1 MNRRVFLAVGV
12 EVVTIGCLGAR
23 SITAG
28 DQPRTSSTSTSST
41 STSSTSTDGTRSGGS
56 SWGALSIGNVS
67 PSRVRVTLTVED
79 VERPSEAVVTFTD
92 TVTLGPDDHGDHSH
106 THEKK
111 STTYTEI
118 PVNRPSHTHRVTID
132 VEDGPRGH
140 KRFRPANMDS
150 DLSVSVA
157 ADEVVFR
164 SVVEGPGQ

>member
-12 EVVTIGCLGAR
+12 EVLAIGCLGAR
-23 SITAG
+23 PTTVG
-28 DQPRTSSTSTSST
+28 DQPG
-41 STSSTSTDGTRSGGS
+41 TSSTSTDGTTSGGS

-67 PSRVRVTLTVED
+67 PSRVRITLTVED

-118 PVNRPSHTHRVTID
+118 PVNRASHTHRVTID
-132 VEDGPRGH
+132 VEDGPRGSR
-140 KRFRPANMDS
+140 RFRPANMDS
-150 DLSVSVA
+150 DLSVSVR

-164 SVVEGPGQ
+164 SVVGGPGQ

>member
-28 DQPRTSSTSTSST
+28 DQPRTSSTST
-41 STSSTSTDGTRSGGS
+41 DGTTPGGT

-67 PSRVRVTLTVED
+67 QSRVRVSLTVED
-79 VERPSEAVVTFTD
+79 VERPSDAVVTFTD

-111 STTYTEI
+111 STTYTDI

-132 VEDGPRGH
+132 VEDGPRGR

-150 DLSVSVA
+150 DLSVSIT
-157 ADEVVFR
+157 ADAVEFQ
-164 SVVEGPGQ
+164 SVVGGPGQ